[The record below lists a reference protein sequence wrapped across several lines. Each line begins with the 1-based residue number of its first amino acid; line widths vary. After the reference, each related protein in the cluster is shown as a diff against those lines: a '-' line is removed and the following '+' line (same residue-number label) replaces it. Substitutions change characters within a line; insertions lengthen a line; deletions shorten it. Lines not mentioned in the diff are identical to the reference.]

1 MPTRTEIERPRRQA
15 RGERRRR
22 EIAAAALRIVERE
35 GLDGVTH
42 RRVATEADVPL
53 ASTTY
58 YFSSLEELME
68 AATALLIERE
78 ADVFAQL
85 AESVAGQEVTV
96 EDGIEALIAIQ
107 SALLREQPAA
117 QIAQFELYLRL
128 ARSDG
133 GPQPWTRP
141 YLDVAR
147 QVLTRLGSPD
157 PEYYAQTLNALVNG
171 LALVQLTAPQLDFD
185 DRVLAPAIREWG
197 RAAFSGAR

>member
-1 MPTRTEIERPRRQA
+1 MPADLDTTPRRQA

-58 YFSSLEELME
+58 YFSSMEELME

-78 ADVFAQL
+78 AEVLAAL
-85 AESVAGQEVTV
+85 AESVSGDELTV
-96 EDGIEALIAIQ
+96 EQGIETLIAIQ
-107 SALLREQPAA
+107 SALLREQPRA

-128 ARSDG
+128 ARSEH

-147 QVLTRLGSPD
+147 HVLTLLGSPD

-171 LALVQLTAPQLDFD
+171 LALVQLTTPEPDYEE
-185 DRVLAPAIREWG
+185 RVLAPAIREWG
-197 RAAFSGAR
+197 RAAFSGGR